1 MKHIAKFLVLLLA
14 VIFYT
19 GCTPEEK
26 DLFGDSSANRLT
38 TTLQTEKTLLCAPKN
53 GWIMEYYPASAQQ
66 YGGYNVWASFA
77 TDGSVKVMSEIAGTG
92 KVTSSLY
99 SLKQSAGAIL
109 SFDTYNDVMHYFS
122 DPANPDGIGAAGKGM
137 EGDFEFTIL
146 KAKADTILLQGKKSG
161 SRIVMVALPDAK
173 TGADYISTIVSA
185 KKQYDFQAF
194 KYVVN
199 KDTIPVTVSY
209 RTLNLNHTL
218 PDGSTESLTVP
229 FIVTPTGYK
238 FYSPLTINNIT
249 VTELAYQKTTT
260 EEYFAPTN
268 GVAAK
273 LIPVIP
279 PLNKQLISSNWYFAY
294 SGLGS
299 FGKTYW
305 NYTKTNGLD
314 AIGEEL
320 YYAYLGKYA
329 SGQYGFCFGS
339 YDGSTIY
346 KGALVYNYTLIGI
359 NQVKLTFASSGVES
373 GVWYYQNAKFN
384 QLITPLGASTAR
396 TFTLTTDNAKNP
408 TWIKLTDNANA
419 NNTMILYKSP
429 VAWPYDK

>member
-38 TTLQTEKTLLCAPKN
+38 TTLQTEKALLCAPKN
-53 GWIMEYYPASAQQ
+53 GWIMEYYPESLQQ
-66 YGGYNVWASFA
+66 YGGYNIWASFA
-77 TDGSVKVMSEIAGTG
+77 ADGSVKVMSEIAGTG
-92 KVTSSLY
+92 KVASSLY
-99 SLKQSAGAIL
+99 SLKQSAGAVL

-122 DPANPDGIGAAGKGM
+122 NPANPDGIGANGKGM

-146 KAKADTILLQGKKSG
+146 KAKADTILLEGKKSG
-161 SRIVMVALPDAK
+161 SRIVMVALPDNK
-173 TGADYISTIVSA
+173 TGADYIQSIVA
-185 KKQYDFQAF
+185 VKKQYAFQLF

-199 KDTIPVTVSY
+199 KDTIPVKVSY
-209 RTLNLNHTL
+209 RTLTFEYALS
-218 PDGSTESLTVP
+218 DGTTVSEMAS

-238 FYSPLTINNIT
+238 FYSPLTIKNVT
-249 VTELAYQKTTT
+249 VTELKYQKTAT

-268 GVAAK
+268 GAPAK

-279 PLNKQLISSNWYFAY
+279 PINLQLISDNWYFAY

-299 FGKTYW
+299 YGKTYW

-320 YYAYLGKYA
+320 YYAYLGKYS

-339 YDGSTIY
+339 YDGSSVY
-346 KGALVYNYTLIGI
+346 KGALVYNYTLIGT
-359 NQVKLTFASSGVES
+359 NQVKLTFASSGVGD
-373 GVWYYQNAKFN
+373 GVWYYSNAKFN
-384 QLITPLGASTAR
+384 YLINPLGTSTVR
-396 TFTLTTDNAKNP
+396 TFTLTTDDPKQP

-419 NNTMILYKSP
+419 NNTMILYKST
-429 VAWPYDK
+429 VSWPYEK